1 MRLQNIPSKMAA
13 KWRSAVRA
21 RIAGA
26 AQTAT
31 VYYHRELETT
41 GAGVDRFLGESLD
54 GRDPYAEDGLIVSG
68 GMEYSTQESFTV
80 SGYYFTGLS
89 GGTSIRDKDVLQNL
103 GIGELN
109 PGDVIMV
116 AEAAGIANSKF
127 YNVHYAE
134 LSGITDRKYRLAG
147 VQPYGM
153 LGVQFWRL
161 LLKESQV
168 GDEEP

>member
-1 MRLQNIPSKMAA
+1 MRLKNIPAAMAA

-26 AQTAT
+26 GQTAT
-31 VYYHRELETT
+31 IYYHRELEST

-54 GRDPYAEDGLIVSG
+54 GRDPYGEDGVIVPSG
-68 GMEYSTQESFTV
+68 LVYSAQRSATV

-89 GGTSIRDKDVLQNL
+89 GGTSIRDKDLLKNL
-103 GIGELN
+103 GIGEVN

-116 AEAAGIANSKF
+116 AEAAGIANSTF
-127 YNVHYAE
+127 FNVHYAE
-134 LSGITDRKYRLAG
+134 LSGITDRKYRIDG

-161 LLKESQV
+161 LFREAEV